1 MRTLARESDKA
12 DVLRRLAAVR
22 QDSLPRWGRMSAH
35 QMICHLSD
43 GFRMGIGQKPT
54 ARTGGVFHRTVLK
67 WGVLYVP
74 MSWPSGIVTSPEIDQ
89 ELGGTKPVDFACD
102 VAQLASLVDIVTRR
116 PKTFDWQ
123 PHPLFGSMSDA
134 AWLRWGY
141 LHVDHHLRQFR
152 V

>member
-12 DVLRRLAAVR
+12 DLLWRIKTVR

-54 ARTGGVFHRTVLK
+54 ARTGGLFHRTMLK

-74 MSWPSGIVTSPEIDQ
+74 VSWPSGIVTSPEIDQ
-89 ELGGTKPVDFACD
+89 ELSGTKPVDFPCD
-102 VAQLASLVDIVTRR
+102 VAQLESLVDIVTRR

-141 LHVDHHLRQFR
+141 LHVDHHLRQFGA
-152 V
+152 